1 MMVLDKPMGKSCL
14 SHAAYESSNV
24 CPHDEWLMRALEDAL
39 DRARG
44 FENPSGLSSRE
55 RQLWQQHLALCD
67 ACRAEWEALLRVES
81 ILCDAPVPP
90 PLSVDFTA
98 HTMQRLVWRKRL
110 RLGLTWLGSLITVSF
125 VALIVLSAFG
135 STLSQMNQFFVVLR
149 AGQSV
154 LLEFL
159 IYFITSF
166 LILGQKILPIALAM
180 AGALLLLMVPNG
192 VLATYALM
200 LVRQRHRRSA
210 LGEI

>member
-1 MMVLDKPMGKSCL
+1 MDKSHL
-14 SHAAYESSNV
+14 SHMTYDSSDQ
-24 CPHDEWLMRALEDAL
+24 CPHAEWLMRALEDAL
-39 DRARG
+39 DRERG
-44 FENPSGLSSRE
+44 LESQSGLSSRE
-55 RQLWQQHLALCD
+55 RQLWQQHLAICG

-81 ILCDAPVPP
+81 ILCDAPAPP

-98 HTMQRLVWRKRL
+98 RTMRRLAWRKRL
-110 RLGLTWLGSLITVSF
+110 RLGLTWLGGMVTVSF

-135 STLSQMNQFFVVLR
+135 SMLSQMNQFFVVLR

-166 LILGQKILPIALAM
+166 LILGQKIIPIALAM
-180 AGALLLLMVPNG
+180 AGALLLLMMPNG

-200 LVRQRHRRSA
+200 LVRQRRQEPV
-210 LGEI
+210 LGEV